1 MSTPQEIL
9 FCLIFPFLNFNHEDL
24 ENIEMKNTNQF
35 PNSHTNAWI
44 LQTWLSFLLSVSA
57 MSVGIFY
64 LPVDAWIKGYLAMGM
79 LFSIGSTISLAKTT
93 RDIEESKRFLSR
105 IDEAKLEKFLA
116 EYDPFKP

>member
-1 MSTPQEIL
+1 
-9 FCLIFPFLNFNHEDL
+9 
-24 ENIEMKNTNQF
+24 MKLSNRF

-44 LQTWLSFLLSVSA
+44 VQTWLSFVLSVSA
-57 MSVGIFY
+57 MSIGIVY
-64 LPVDAWIKGYLAMGM
+64 LPVDPWIKGYLAMGT

-116 EYDPFKP
+116 ENDPFKP